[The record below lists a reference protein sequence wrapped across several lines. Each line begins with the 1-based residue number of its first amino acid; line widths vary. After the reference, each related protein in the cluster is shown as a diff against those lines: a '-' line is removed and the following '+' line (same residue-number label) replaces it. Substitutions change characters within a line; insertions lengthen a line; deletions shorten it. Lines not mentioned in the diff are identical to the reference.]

1 MGSRSEMDTP
11 PVILVV
17 GASGSGKTTLIERL
31 IPELRERGLRVGTI
45 KHNVHGFEVD
55 RVGKD
60 SWRHKQAGAD
70 VSVIASP
77 RQVAVVMDVDRDRS
91 LEELIPFFQGM
102 DLVLAEGYK
111 RAEREKLEVF
121 RAELQDAPLCRED
134 PHLVALISDTD
145 VDLEIPR
152 FSSHEVSAIADFL
165 MEAFGLGRA
174 GERSPGDRRSA
185 TDPFTWDAENVR
197 GKEGRE

>member
-1 MGSRSEMDTP
+1 MGSGSGKDTP

-31 IPELRERGLRVGTI
+31 IPELMGRGLRVGTI
-45 KHNVHGFEVD
+45 KHNVHGFEID
-55 RVGKD
+55 RAGKD

-77 RQVAVVMDVDRDRS
+77 RQVAVVMDVARDCS
-91 LEELIPFFQGM
+91 LEELIPFFRGL

-111 RAEREKLEVF
+111 RADREKMEIF

-134 PHLVALISDTD
+134 RNLVALISDTD
-145 VDLEIPR
+145 ADLEVPR
-152 FSSHEVSAIADFL
+152 FSPHEVSAIADFL
-165 MEAFGLGRA
+165 VEAFGLGAARV
-174 GERSPGDRRSA
+174 GERTPGDGASAAAIPSPGMRKNR
-185 TDPFTWDAENVR
+185 
-197 GKEGRE
+197 KE